1 MPTRAAPRT
10 RRRRTPSTLE
20 TGQIPMQP
28 VEKPILCKP
37 YEEPTEYWL
46 YDRESGEAS
55 RAPGRRP
62 AGHWFKT
69 DRSISDQQGRL
80 FAEENWE
87 ELPHVNRL
95 REDVKRWRN
104 SGYRNATN
112 VTRQLLRHWRR
123 EDKIR
128 RLFFCQVEAVETVI
142 YLAELRMGGKRT
154 GFRPRF
160 EDADI
165 AKLVDAPGDS
175 VLPPLTRLGCKMAT
189 GSGKT
194 VVMAMLIAWA
204 FCNRG
209 QLPSDER
216 FPSAALAVCPN
227 LTIRER
233 LQVLRPDNPSNY
245 YEEFALVPTQLR
257 PFLQGGKVLITNWHR
272 FAPESEHSEGGRSY
286 AVVNKGPESADAFAR
301 RVLGDLYERGPVMV
315 LNDEGHHAYRPLY
328 TDTAQKVL
336 SADERREAKNQN
348 EEATV
353 WVQGL
358 DKINRS
364 CGVKFCVDLSATP
377 FYIKGS
383 GHPEGSPFPWLVS
396 DFSLVDAIES
406 GIVKIPRLP
415 VDDTTGRP
423 EPRYFRLWKTI
434 VDELQPGEKLPGKA
448 GKPKPEVIW
457 EKAESALQTLA
468 GQYKE
473 RFEYI
478 EESSEGQDK
487 TPPAMIIVCDNT
499 DIAKVFFEKIS
510 GETTREDVVEDNGSR
525 KRGRRRRKIV
535 TEYGDGQ
542 VFSELFSNRENDV
555 RTLRIDSKMLADA
568 ESGKAAGAAE
578 DLRRI
583 VDTVGKPGE
592 PGEQLRCVVSVQ
604 MLNEGWDA
612 NNVTHILGL
621 RAFESQ
627 LLCEQVV
634 GRGLRRMD
642 YTPNPETGM
651 LTEEYV
657 DVYGIPFSVIPYK
670 GRPTGTKTPID
681 KPKNHVHAM
690 PEREQ
695 LEIRFPVV
703 EGYTFALKK
712 NLIKADVLGME
723 SLRIEPAREP
733 TAVFVKPRVGYELGE
748 PTLFGPGDFENQ
760 DREQFYASSHIQ
772 QIKFQIARRVVDGL
786 LGFSDNGSL
795 QPKIT
800 ASRHQLFPQ
809 AYRYVD
815 EYVETKVDF
824 AGVNRCELGLD
835 RYMKRVS
842 DRLLD
847 AIHPDD
853 EQGEPP
859 LMPILNHY
867 KPVGST
873 ADVDFKTVQK
883 VHSTAKSHVN
893 QVVLDTKTWESAAAF
908 RLEQSPMV
916 ECYVKNDRLGLN
928 IPYEYEGVSHYYE
941 PDFLVRLTNG
951 VTLILEIK
959 GYQDDQDAA
968 KHDAARRWV
977 SAVNNWGQL
986 GNWEF
991 HVCRDPQTLGQE
1003 LASMSR
1009 DHTMR
1014 MV

>member
-1 MPTRAAPRT
+1 MARRT
-10 RRRRTPSTLE
+10 RRRFSSTLE

-28 VEKPILCKP
+28 VEDPILCNP
-37 YEEPTEYWL
+37 YEEPAAYWR
-46 YDRESGEAS
+46 YDQQTGEAT
-55 RAPGRRP
+55 RIPERRP

-69 DRSISDQQGRL
+69 DRSIEDRQGRL

-87 ELPHVNRL
+87 ELPYVNRL
-95 REDVKRWRN
+95 REDVRRWRN
-104 SGYRNATN
+104 SNYRNATN

-128 RLFFCQVEAVETVI
+128 RLFFCQVEAVETAI
-142 YLAELRMGGKRT
+142 YLAEIRMGGKRT
-154 GFRPRF
+154 QFNPEF
-160 EDADI
+160 TNADL
-165 AKLVDAPGDS
+165 AKLVDAPPDAGLAS
-175 VLPPLTRLGCKMAT
+175 LTRLGCKMAT

-233 LQVLRPDNPSNY
+233 LQVLRPDNPANY
-245 YEEFALVPTQLR
+245 YEQFDIVPTQLR
-257 PFLQGGKVLITNWHR
+257 PFLQGGRVLITNWHQ
-272 FAPESEHSEGGRSY
+272 FAPESEHAEGGRSY
-286 AVVNKGPESADAFAR
+286 TVVNKGPESADAFAR
-301 RVLGDLYERGPVMV
+301 RVLGDLYGRGPIMV
-315 LNDEGHHAYRPLY
+315 LNDEGHHAYRPLS
-328 TDTAQKVL
+328 TDAPQKGL
-336 SADERREAKNQN
+336 SADERREAKSQN

-358 DKINRS
+358 DKINQS
-364 CGVKFCVDLSATP
+364 SGIKFCVDLSATP

-383 GHPEGSPFPWLVS
+383 GHPEGTPFPWIVS

-423 EPRYFRLWKTI
+423 EPRYFRLWKSI
-434 VDELQPGEKLPGKA
+434 VDELQPGERLPGRA
-448 GKPKPEVIW
+448 GKPKPEVMY

-478 EESSEGQDK
+478 QDSSEGQDK

-510 GETTREDVVEDNGSR
+510 GETTREVIDQQNGSKKPK
-525 KRGRRRRKIV
+525 KRTV
-535 TEYGDGQ
+535 TNYGDGA
-542 VFSELFSNRENDV
+542 VFSELFSNREDDR

-568 ESGKAAGAAE
+568 ESGKAAGGAAQ

-592 PGEQLRCVVSVQ
+592 PGEKLRCVVSVQ

-612 NNVTHILGL
+612 NNVTHIFGL

-642 YTPNPETGM
+642 YTPEPETGL

-670 GRPTGTKTPID
+670 GRPTQKKEPVD
-681 KPKNHVHAM
+681 KPKNHVRAM
-690 PEREQ
+690 LEREH

-712 NLIKADVLGME
+712 NLIKADLASMDGFT
-723 SLRIEPAREP
+723 IQPGREP
-733 TAVFVKPRVGYELGE
+733 TDVFVKPRVGYELGE
-748 PTLFGPGDFENQ
+748 PTLFGPGDVGIQN
-760 DREQFYASSHIQ
+760 REQFYASYHIQ
-772 QIKFQIARRVVDGL
+772 QIKFEIARRVVDDL
-786 LGFSDNGSL
+786 LGYGSDRNGHA
-795 QPKIT
+795 KVV

-809 AYRYVD
+809 VFRYVE

-824 AGVNRCELGLD
+824 AGVNPCELGLE
-835 RYMKRVS
+835 RYMRRVL

-847 AIHPDD
+847 AIQPDD
-853 EQGEPP
+853 EHGEQP

-873 ADVDFKTVQK
+873 AEVDFKTVQR

-893 QVVLDTKTWESAAAF
+893 QVVLDNRTWESAAAF
-908 RLEQSPMV
+908 RLEQSPLV
-916 ECYVKNDRLGLN
+916 RCYVKNDHLGLN
-928 IPYEYEGVSHYYE
+928 IPYEYEGVSHFYE
-941 PDFLVRLTNG
+941 PDFLVELTNG
-951 VTLILEIK
+951 DTLIIEIK
-959 GYQDDQDAA
+959 GYEDDQDRA
-968 KHDAARRWV
+968 KSEAARRWV

-986 GNWEF
+986 GRWRF
-991 HVCRDPQTLGQE
+991 DVCRDPQTLGQYLE
-1003 LASMSR
+1003 TALAG
-1009 DHTMR
+1009 
-1014 MV
+1014 